1 MCEQLIL
8 SNSYTTHCQVA
19 RVLSFSN
26 LVALTNRLVMRFA
39 LLASLANQ
47 NNPQTPSQAVGGW
60 VKSERWKKC

>member
-47 NNPQTPSQAVGGW
+47 NNPNP
-60 VKSERWKKC
+60 KENC